1 MALFQ
6 QSDLSFRTSSSKRP
20 ANWEAASESQKFC
33 SKPLT
38 SRPSPLVL
46 CNADRRVELPG
57 FVLTETFR
65 PAGLVLPPHFHEYAN
80 IALDVEGS
88 FIETV
93 GPTPYEVNPHSV
105 IFRPAGE
112 KHSNRYGKTAAHCLI
127 IEVRPQRLS
136 ELREVT
142 QILDRASY
150 VEGGMI
156 PSLALRILREFR
168 TLDAVGPLSIE
179 ALTLEMLVQATR
191 LDVMRDRN
199 PPRWLQQ
206 AREVIHEQ
214 FLESVSL
221 SSVAELVGVHA
232 AHLARMFRRHYGC
245 TLGDYVRRVRL
256 DYAAQLLAR
265 PEETLSAI
273 AVAAGFYDQSHFA
286 HLFKLR
292 FGVTPGVFRTGLRT
306 RRTPIPVKCKDLP
319 SD

>member
-1 MALFQ
+1 MN
-6 QSDLSFRTSSSKRP
+6 ST
-20 ANWEAASESQKFC
+20 
-33 SKPLT
+33 
-38 SRPSPLVL
+38 PSPIVL
-46 CNADRRVELPG
+46 SAHDKRVEASG
-57 FVLTETFR
+57 FVLTQTYR
-65 PAGLVLPPHFHEYAN
+65 PPGLALPPHFHEYAN
-80 IALDVEGS
+80 IALAVEGS

-93 GPTPYEVNPHSV
+93 GRKPYEVNPCSV

-136 ELREVT
+136 ELRQVT
-142 QILDRASY
+142 EILDRASY

-156 PSLALRILREFR
+156 SSLALRILREFR

-191 LDVMRDRN
+191 LDVVQDRN

-214 FLESVSL
+214 FLESLSL

-232 AHLARMFRRHYGC
+232 AHLAKMFRRHYGC
-245 TLGDYVRRVRL
+245 TVGGYVRMLRL
-256 DYAAQLLAR
+256 DYSAKLLAQFDKS
-265 PEETLSAI
+265 LSTI
-273 AVAAGFYDQSHFA
+273 ALVAGFYDQSHFA

-292 FGVTPGVFRTGLRT
+292 FGVTPGDFRA
-306 RRTPIPVKCKDLP
+306 D
-319 SD
+319 

>member
-1 MALFQ
+1 MN
-6 QSDLSFRTSSSKRP
+6 ST
-20 ANWEAASESQKFC
+20 
-33 SKPLT
+33 
-38 SRPSPLVL
+38 PSPIVL
-46 CNADRRVELPG
+46 SGQDKRVEASG
-57 FVLTETFR
+57 FVLTQTYR
-65 PAGLVLPPHFHEYAN
+65 PPGLVLPPHFHEHAN
-80 IALDVEGS
+80 IALTIEG
-88 FIETV
+88 FFTETV
-93 GPTPYEVNPHSV
+93 GRKPYEVNPCSV

-136 ELREVT
+136 ELRQVT
-142 QILDRASY
+142 EILDRASY

-156 PSLALRILREFR
+156 SSLALRILREFR

-191 LDVMRDRN
+191 LDVVQDHN

-214 FLESVSL
+214 FLESLSL

-232 AHLARMFRRHYGC
+232 AHLAKMFRKHYGC
-245 TLGDYVRRVRL
+245 TLGDYVRRLRL
-256 DYAAQLLAR
+256 DYASQLLAR
-265 PEETLSAI
+265 SERTLTTI
-273 AVAAGFYDQSHFA
+273 ALAAGFYDQSHFA

-292 FGVTPGVFRTGLRT
+292 FGVTPGVFRADLR
-306 RRTPIPVKCKDLP
+306 RKHVSIAVKKQGAP

>member
-6 QSDLSFRTSSSKRP
+6 QSEMSFRASWLKRS
-20 ANWEAASESQKFC
+20 ANGEAPSESRELC
-33 SKPLT
+33 TKPLA

-46 CNADRRVELPG
+46 GNADRRVELSG

-80 IALDVEGS
+80 IALAVQGS

-93 GPTPYEVNPHSV
+93 GPKPYEVNPRSV

-112 KHSNRYGKTAAHCLI
+112 KHSNRYGKTTAHCLI

-136 ELREVT
+136 ELCQVT
-142 QILDRASY
+142 QILNRASY

-156 PSLALRILREFR
+156 PSWALRILREFR
-168 TLDAVGPLSIE
+168 TLDAISPLSIE

-214 FLESVSL
+214 FLESLSL
-221 SSVAELVGVHA
+221 SGIAERVGVHS
-232 AHLARMFRRHYGC
+232 AHLAKMFRRHY
-245 TLGDYVRRVRL
+245 
-256 DYAAQLLAR
+256 
-265 PEETLSAI
+265 
-273 AVAAGFYDQSHFA
+273 
-286 HLFKLR
+286 
-292 FGVTPGVFRTGLRT
+292 
-306 RRTPIPVKCKDLP
+306 
-319 SD
+319 

>member
-1 MALFQ
+1 MAFFQ
-6 QSDLSFRTSSSKRP
+6 QSDLSFRTSWSKRP
-20 ANWEAASESQKFC
+20 ANREAASESGK
-33 SKPLT
+33 SSTKPLT

-46 CNADRRVELPG
+46 GNADRRVELSG
-57 FVLTETFR
+57 FVLTVTFR

-80 IALDVEGS
+80 IALAVEGS

-93 GPTPYEVNPHSV
+93 GRKPYEVNPCSV

-136 ELREVT
+136 ELRQVT
-142 QILDRASY
+142 EILDRASY

-156 PSLALRILREFR
+156 SSLALRILREFR

-191 LDVMRDRN
+191 LDVVQDRN

-214 FLESVSL
+214 FLESLSL

-232 AHLARMFRRHYGC
+232 AHLAKMFRKHYGC
-245 TLGDYVRRVRL
+245 TLGDYVRRLRL
-256 DYAAQLLAR
+256 DYASQLLAR
-265 PEETLSAI
+265 SERTLTTI
-273 AVAAGFYDQSHFA
+273 ALAAGFYDQSHFT

-292 FGVTPGVFRTGLRT
+292 FGITPGDFRADLR
-306 RRTPIPVKCKDLP
+306 RKHVSIAVKKQGAPPD
-319 SD
+319 

>member
-1 MALFQ
+1 MNSL
-6 QSDLSFRTSSSKRP
+6 
-20 ANWEAASESQKFC
+20 
-33 SKPLT
+33 
-38 SRPSPLVL
+38 PSPIVL
-46 CNADRRVELPG
+46 SGQDKRVEASG
-57 FVLTETFR
+57 FVLTQTYR
-65 PAGLVLPPHFHEYAN
+65 PPGLVLPPHFHEHAN
-80 IALDVEGS
+80 IALTIDG
-88 FIETV
+88 FFTETV
-93 GPTPYEVNPHSV
+93 GRKPYEVNPCSV

-136 ELREVT
+136 ELRQVT
-142 QILDRASY
+142 EILDRASY

-156 PSLALRILREFR
+156 SSLALRILREFR

-214 FLESVSL
+214 FLESLSL

-232 AHLARMFRRHYGC
+232 AHLAKMFRRHYGC
-245 TLGDYVRRVRL
+245 TLGDYVRRLRL
-256 DYAAQLLAR
+256 DYASQLLAR
-265 PEETLSAI
+265 SERTLTTI
-273 AVAAGFYDQSHFA
+273 ALAAGFYDQSHFA

-292 FGVTPGVFRTGLRT
+292 FGVTPGVFRADLR
-306 RRTPIPVKCKDLP
+306 RKHVSIPVKKQGAPLD
-319 SD
+319 